1 MKTQSNIREL
11 QLKCENEIETQHH
24 KTTSS
29 LRSFRGSLESQL
41 SISQTT
47 YQNQAK
53 LGKLRAE
60 LRAVEDD
67 LVKALALKTRKE
79 AKRMA
84 MMDSLAAAK
93 ARVDS
98 LKRVVE
104 EKKAR
109 KDEYAE
115 IMFQQSKVLS
125 ACEEKCKK
133 DSKCREVEEAISWYN
148 RVLGFRIECG
158 LGIKFI
164 FKNINP
170 NDPKEEYYFTIRHE
184 NDVYSLLDSDPCL
197 NDTKDLIIEL
207 NKSNGL
213 FQFVRTMREKFE
225 ATTSGTSPNTIT
237 QVPDTSTITASAP
250 VSSISTGI
258 SSESPIKQKALQAGD
273 SDRLPKKLNRGKG
286 RLSDLKAPESSS
298 VRRSPRHAVRE

>member
-1 MKTQSNIREL
+1 
-11 QLKCENEIETQHH
+11 
-24 KTTSS
+24 
-29 LRSFRGSLESQL
+29 
-41 SISQTT
+41 
-47 YQNQAK
+47 
-53 LGKLRAE
+53 
-60 LRAVEDD
+60 
-67 LVKALALKTRKE
+67 
-79 AKRMA
+79 MA
-84 MMDSLAAAK
+84 MMDSLAATK

-104 EKKAR
+104 EQKAR
-109 KDEYAE
+109 KDKYAE
-115 IMFQQSKVLS
+115 IIFQQSKVLS

-133 DSKCREVEEAISWYN
+133 DSKCREEVEEAISWYN
-148 RVLGFRIECG
+148 RVLGFRIQCG

-197 NDTKDLIIEL
+197 NDTKGLIIEL

-237 QVPDTSTITASAP
+237 LVPDTSTITASAP
-250 VSSISTGI
+250 VSSISTCI

-273 SDRLPKKLNRGKG
+273 SDRLPKKPNRGKG

-298 VRRSPRHAVRE
+298 VRRSPCHATKLIVVWKSGLGATRATID